1 MNKIIEIVAM
11 AVGGL
16 SLFLVAFVGFASM
29 SGRDVSKVALIGKL
43 FPPPAETAGEHGE
56 SGGEHAP
63 AGESGEHDEQEGHE
77 ETLSDSAVI
86 EASLGVLSAWTLP
99 SPYSTSE
106 LRVLSEEIKKKHAE
120 LEERELSLGRRERA
134 VSEDEHEL
142 EERLKTLEE
151 LRTHLESMQTEL
163 TEKESELAR
172 QESSLEAG
180 KDARWAQVALVI
192 GGIEEPAAAAKKLQ
206 EFPAEDAA
214 KILRALGDEAR
225 ASEILNQVDQARWKS
240 YVDAYTFEKARAGK
254 SKKK

>member
-1 MNKIIEIVAM
+1 MNKIIEMVAL

-29 SGRDVSKVALIGKL
+29 SGRDVSMIAVIGKL
-43 FPPPAETAGEHGE
+43 FPAPAEDGGHGNASGEHASAAGAEGEHGE
-56 SGGEHAP
+56 EGGHT
-63 AGESGEHDEQEGHE
+63 ES
-77 ETLSDSAVI
+77 LSDSAVI

-106 LRVLSEEIKKKHAE
+106 LRVLSEEIKRKHAE
-120 LEERELSLGRRERA
+120 LEERELALGRRERA
-134 VSEDEHEL
+134 VDEDEHEL

-151 LRTHLESMQTEL
+151 LRTYLESLQQEL
-163 TEKESELAR
+163 TDKEAELVR

-180 KDARWAQVALVI
+180 KDARWGQVALVI
-192 GGIEEPAAAAKKLQ
+192 GGIEEAAAAAKKLQ

-214 KILRALGDEAR
+214 KILRALGDDAR
-225 ASEILNQVDQARWKS
+225 ASEILNQVEPARWKS
-240 YVDAYTFEKARAGK
+240 YVDAYTFEKARA

>member
-29 SGRDVSKVALIGKL
+29 SGRDVSKVALIGKM
-43 FPPPAETAGEHGE
+43 FPSPAEEGAHGATGGEHGGEAAADGEHGE
-56 SGGEHAP
+56 GEGAHT
-63 AGESGEHDEQEGHE
+63 ES
-77 ETLSDSAVI
+77 LSDSAVI

-106 LRVLSEEIKKKHAE
+106 LRVLSEEIKRKHAE

-151 LRTHLESMQTEL
+151 LRTHLETLQQEL
-163 TEKESELAR
+163 SDKEAELER
-172 QESSLEAG
+172 QATSLEAG
-180 KDARWAQVALVI
+180 KDARWGQVALVI

-214 KILRALGDEAR
+214 KILRALGDDAR
-225 ASEILNQVDQARWKS
+225 ASEILNQVEPARWKS

-254 SKKK
+254 KK

>member
-1 MNKIIEIVAM
+1 MNKIIEIIAM

-43 FPPPAETAGEHGE
+43 FPPPAETPGEHGA
-56 SGGEHAP
+56 SAGGEHA
-63 AGESGEHDEQEGHE
+63 EEDGHE
-77 ETLSDSAVI
+77 DTLSDSAVI

-120 LEERELSLGRRERA
+120 LEERELALGRRERA

-142 EERLKTLEE
+142 EQRLKTLEE
-151 LRTHLESMQTEL
+151 LRTYLESMQAEL
-163 TEKESELAR
+163 AAKESELVR

-214 KILRALGDEAR
+214 KILRSIGDDAR
-225 ASEILNQVDQARWKS
+225 ASEILNQVEPARWKS

-254 SKKK
+254 KK

>member
-1 MNKIIEIVAM
+1 MNKIIEIIAM

-29 SGRDVSKVALIGKL
+29 SGRDMSKVAVIGKL
-43 FPPPAETAGEHGE
+43 FPAPAAPGGEHGT
-56 SGGEHAP
+56 SGGEHEGDP
-63 AGESGEHDEQEGHE
+63 THEGDGEHA
-77 ETLSDSAVI
+77 ETLSDTAVI

-106 LRVLSEEIKKKHAE
+106 LRVLSEEIKRKHAE
-120 LEERELSLGRRERA
+120 LEERELALGRRERT

-151 LRTHLESMQTEL
+151 LRTHLESLQAEL
-163 TEKESELAR
+163 AERGAELAR

-180 KDARWAQVALVI
+180 KDARWTQVALVI

-214 KILRALGDEAR
+214 KILRALGDDAR
-225 ASEILNQVDQARWKS
+225 ASEILNQVDPTRWKS
-240 YVDAYTFEKARAGK
+240 YVDAYTFEKART